1 MLTVCKKISIISVL
15 LASLFISG
23 CALRAKDTTASVK
36 EPTAREQMFAEAEAF
51 YKNNDFESA
60 KPIYF
65 RLSRNIEGNF
75 DPIYDQSLWRLA
87 KIYEKNDESEK
98 ALLALDEIS
107 IRKSSTIDKN
117 KVKFSQLKNNFRVT
131 NFYRAQEI
139 KKEIDEAY
147 KKQSFSLKQLYE
159 YLTETTELNFDHRLL
174 EELMFLG
181 DIQKY
186 FVFIME
192 SPMSPENEQLTDTL
206 INSYE
211 HFFAALK
218 RSSLS
223 AEFKKKLSISL
234 FDQLQKFN
242 QYKIDNETPN
252 EKTIS
257 RFMNYSE
264 KQKKIL
270 IESFRQ

>member
-1 MLTVCKKISIISVL
+1 MLMAYKKISIISVL
-15 LASLFISG
+15 SISLFITG
-23 CALRAKDTTASVK
+23 CALFDKEVASVK
-36 EPTAREQMFAEAEAF
+36 ALTEREQMFAKAEDF
-51 YKNNDFESA
+51 YKNNDVESA
-60 KPIYF
+60 KHLYF
-65 RLSRNIEGNF
+65 RLSRNVDGVF

-87 KIYEKNDESEK
+87 KLYEKNDESEK

-107 IRKSSTIDKN
+107 IRKSSTVDKY

-147 KKQSFSLKQLYE
+147 KNQDFSLNQLYE
-159 YLTETTELNFDHRLL
+159 YLTDAAALNYDHRLL

-181 DIQKY
+181 DVQKY
-186 FVFIME
+186 FIFIME
-192 SPMSPENEQLTDTL
+192 SPMSPENEQLTESL

-211 HFFAALK
+211 HFFSALK
-218 RSSLS
+218 RNSLS
-223 AEFKKKLSISL
+223 TEFKKKLSISL

-242 QYKIDNETPN
+242 QYKIDTENLN

-257 RFMNYSE
+257 RFLIYAE
-264 KQKKIL
+264 KQKKML